1 MSGVRVLVSLFA
13 FIWLSIA
20 SVSAMAM
27 EWQMLDEMR
36 LAMQQQ
42 NYRGE
47 YLHRRGDESS
57 AYSIVHEFD
66 GSVATE
72 LLRQLDGDM
81 MEVLREADKITCY
94 IPKNSEGA
102 LNHAI
107 PAAPF
112 SQVNA
117 LDLQRISENYQAM
130 KVGTARVAGLNTD
143 IIELSGDNWRYSQ
156 RLWLEQ
162 ETRLLLQ
169 SELRDVSGEVLEQ
182 FRFTRIEL
190 GVEVEP
196 KELIPSLLNEK
207 NIIQQT
213 AFRELETMPETQ
225 SLLSRT
231 DWIPEGFS
239 LTHAEH
245 KPASRGW
252 MEQRTYS
259 DGLTSFSVFV
269 EKDSQLS
276 SAQSALARMGATSAL
291 MVFRDGL
298 GITVIGE
305 IPADTAKTIAQQV
318 ASNDPM

>member
-1 MSGVRVLVSLFA
+1 
-13 FIWLSIA
+13 
-20 SVSAMAM
+20 M

-36 LAMQQQ
+36 IAMQQQ

-47 YLHRRGDESS
+47 YLHRRGDESN
-57 AYSIVHEFD
+57 AYNIVHKFD
-66 GSVATE
+66 GVKATE

-81 MEVLREADKITCY
+81 MEVLREADKVICY
-94 IPKNSEGA
+94 IPKSSESA
-102 LNHAI
+102 LNHAV

-117 LDLQRISENYQAM
+117 LDLQRIAQNYTAM

-143 IIELSGDNWRYSQ
+143 IIELTGDTWRYSK

-169 SELRDVSGEVLEQ
+169 SELRDASGNVLEQ

-190 GVEVEP
+190 GVTVAP
-196 KELIPSLLNEK
+196 TELIPTLRDERNV
-207 NIIQQT
+207 IQQT
-213 AFRELETMPETQ
+213 AFRESEANPNTD

-231 DWIPEGFS
+231 SWIPEGFS

-245 KPASRGW
+245 KSASRGW

-269 EKDSQLS
+269 EKDSQLAN
-276 SAQSALARMGATSAL
+276 AQSAVAKMGATSAL
-291 MVFRDGL
+291 MVFQQGL
-298 GITVIGE
+298 GVTVIGE
-305 IPADTAKTIAQQV
+305 IPADTAKRIAEQV
-318 ASNDPM
+318 AAADPM